1 MTFFECILLL
11 MLILTSIAALRQ
23 EKLINTVIIFSAFS
37 LVMSVLWM
45 LLQSPDLA
53 ITEAAVGAGVSGV
66 LFYLTLRKVNRL

>member
-1 MTFFECILLL
+1 MKLFECILLL
-11 MLILTSIAALRQ
+11 MLIVTAIGALMQ
-23 EKLINTVIIFSAFS
+23 KKLINTVIIFSVFS

-66 LFYLTLRKVNRL
+66 LFYLTLRKVNHL